1 MVSSIA
7 TQIRGGEKTVPA
19 IDPPAAGRCHH
30 HLGDIMKLFACLGAL
45 ALACVVIVMLA
56 VSAEAQTV
64 AADETLFGLF
74 RPLLTE
80 VAIVLV
86 LGLAGWLG
94 RFVVARFKL
103 DIEARHR
110 DAFQAA
116 VTNAAG
122 IYLRTGDM
130 RRAVAYLAS
139 AAADAVKAFRL
150 SEGALPEK
158 IEAKAGVLTAAAT
171 KSLSF

>member
-1 MVSSIA
+1 
-7 TQIRGGEKTVPA
+7 
-19 IDPPAAGRCHH
+19 
-30 HLGDIMKLFACLGAL
+30 MKLFAYLGAL

-56 VSAEAQTV
+56 VSAEAQT
-64 AADETLFGLF
+64 AMPEQTLFGLF

-80 VAIVLV
+80 VAIVAM

-94 RFVVARFKL
+94 RFIVAKLKL

-110 DAFQAA
+110 DAFQVA

-122 IYLRTGDM
+122 ILLATGDM
-130 RRAVAYLAS
+130 RRAVAYLAG

-150 SEGALPEK
+150 SEAALPEK
-158 IEAKAGVLTAAAT
+158 IEAKAGAMQAVNAALTDAAKIGVVAAAAT
-171 KSLSF
+171 AR